1 MLSVRGTHYWLW
13 FILFGVISSAV
24 LLRAREALDPETL
37 WLLVI
42 GCLGVVAGMGNLA
55 SRFSRPFDVI
65 VGILFTSVGMLG
77 VLHNLGYILVATNSS
92 SADTANTISA
102 TALAGLS
109 LALPYALIHI
119 LLGLTSLSHG
129 LRVGAA
135 SHSVPAAPHS
145 RAA

>member
-55 SRFSRPFDVI
+55 SRFSRP
-65 VGILFTSVGMLG
+65 
-77 VLHNLGYILVATNSS
+77 
-92 SADTANTISA
+92 
-102 TALAGLS
+102 
-109 LALPYALIHI
+109 
-119 LLGLTSLSHG
+119 
-129 LRVGAA
+129 
-135 SHSVPAAPHS
+135 S
-145 RAA
+145 RST